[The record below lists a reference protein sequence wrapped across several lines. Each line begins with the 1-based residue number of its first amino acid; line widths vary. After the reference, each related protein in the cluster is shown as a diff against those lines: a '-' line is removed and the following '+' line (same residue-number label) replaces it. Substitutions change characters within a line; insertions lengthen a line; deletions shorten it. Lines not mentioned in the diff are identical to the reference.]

1 MRKAN
6 TRAKWKLVFLKH
18 GDLRWTVTSLSGAW
32 VKTGTRRVR
41 VRLCPVLGK
50 ERGRASDLKWHFG
63 YVAESRWFQEKK
75 AVGTRATGG
84 MNCLTFSENGD
95 CHPWR
100 CRVNSL
106 IEWCSLH
113 TPGSWDLQKPV
124 FFFFFFLHLSPIEK
138 RWGGKEVPCVSPA
151 SGGPVM
157 SLGELWT
164 LVRVTT
170 RIEVSLPKGCKKP
183 PFQAQSTQRIVF
195 HFNIAL
201 GSFYSLSSAN

>member
-124 FFFFFFLHLSPIEK
+124 FFFFFFPAPEPN
-138 RWGGKEVPCVSPA
+138 REEVGWQRGSLCFPCKWRPCHVPWWA
-151 SGGPVM
+151 LNFG
-157 SLGELWT
+157 
-164 LVRVTT
+164 
-170 RIEVSLPKGCKKP
+170 
-183 PFQAQSTQRIVF
+183 QSD
-195 HFNIAL
+195 H
-201 GSFYSLSSAN
+201 